1 MENKDIL
8 AVVDGVKITNA
19 DLDEYLQGVP
29 QEQRAYAANPQYREK
44 YAEQLVSIHAFAKL
58 GEELKLEET
67 EQYKKIMENTKRN
80 MLAQLAINE
89 IMKDISVS
97 EQEMKDFYEANLY
110 HFQNDE
116 MISAKHILVD
126 DQEKCLEIL
135 EAIRKEEKSFEEA
148 AQEFSTCPSGSKG
161 GDLGEFGRGQMVKEF
176 EDAAFA
182 AEIGDVVGPVK
193 TQFGYH
199 LIKVEKKMEAAPIPF
214 EEVKEK
220 ISQMILQQKQSL
232 VYMEKYNELKEKYVE
247 K

>member
-97 EQEMKDFYEANLY
+97 EQEMKDFYEEFA
-110 HFQNDE
+110 
-116 MISAKHILVD
+116 S
-126 DQEKCLEIL
+126 
-135 EAIRKEEKSFEEA
+135 EA
-148 AQEFSTCPSGSKG
+148 
-161 GDLGEFGRGQMVKEF
+161 
-176 EDAAFA
+176 
-182 AEIGDVVGPVK
+182 
-193 TQFGYH
+193 
-199 LIKVEKKMEAAPIPF
+199 
-214 EEVKEK
+214 
-220 ISQMILQQKQSL
+220 
-232 VYMEKYNELKEKYVE
+232 
-247 K
+247 